1 MISSHIARWLTAFG
15 AVVATLALSALP
27 TVAQDEPAGSGSEAR
42 ATAELTDVSTAA
54 MEPGG
59 TITLSGHV
67 TNTGEHPLTDVQA
80 LVRFSRNPL
89 TDPDEIARVPVDP
102 ELHRGLRSDIAI
114 DEAADTLEPGA
125 SVPFELEVEVDE
137 LGLNPNLPGL
147 YAIGADVRASEQ
159 EGARSTVASSRTVV
173 PFLPAPDQLSTL
185 DVAFVWPLT
194 HRPSVLAD
202 GTFTDDSLAAELSQ
216 GGSLHTRVSAAA
228 DTPVTWAIDPDLLAT
243 TEIMAQGYQV
253 RTGDLTQPETT
264 EIREGTG
271 TEVAQQWRTLAEQAT
286 SGDDVVALPAATP
299 DLVAMQDRE
308 FADDV
313 LADSIEQARTALT
326 EDPILEGG
334 RLGWLADTTDTTAS
348 LAGWAAAGVD
358 SVVLPGDEHD
368 EAPEDL
374 RTVHSDARLSDLLAD
389 AANAAPQNAAE
400 DAGDSQ
406 VATFQAQQRWRAETA
421 RIALEGTTTDTG
433 TSLVVAPPSGWDPD
447 ADVAQALL
455 DAWQQTPWT
464 SPVPLAEVEGSTE
477 SETTGQVATGSDSDQ
492 ASSSTSAQ
500 RPLPTENVA
509 AADELAAGA
518 RLYGSLVSEGASS
531 TPQAAAQSPV
541 RAMST
546 SWRSDPQ
553 RGLASARFGLDVVQA
568 PAGNVTV
575 EVPDRVT
582 LSSDTGR
589 LPLTVANELDTPVA
603 VRVEARAANP
613 DRLTLRQSETLQVE
627 AGESRSVEVEATAR
641 SNGRVPVRVRL
652 VSPDGMV
659 IGEPQQMI
667 VTATEY
673 STIGWVII
681 GVGGAMFAGL
691 LGLRVRRERRNKRT
705 RTS

>member
-1 MISSHIARWLTAFG
+1 VTRSHIARWLTAFG
-15 AVVATLALSALP
+15 AVVAALALAALP
-27 TVAQDEPAGSGSEAR
+27 SIAQQEPSGPESGAS
-42 ATAELTDVSTAA
+42 ATAELTDVSAAA

-59 TITLSGHV
+59 TIRLSGHV
-67 TNTGEHPLTDVQA
+67 VNTSEQPLTDVQA

-89 TDPDEIARVPVDP
+89 TDPEEIARVPLDP

-114 DEAADTLEPGA
+114 DEATDTLEPGEV
-125 SVPFELEVEVDE
+125 VPFELEIEVDE

-173 PFLPAPDQLSTL
+173 PFLPAPDQLTTL

-194 HRPSVLAD
+194 HPPSILAD
-202 GTFTDDSLAAELSQ
+202 GTFADDSLAAELSQ

-228 DTPVTWAIDPDLLAT
+228 DTPVTWAIDPDLLIT

-253 RTGDLTQPETT
+253 RSGDLTQPQTT
-264 EIREGTG
+264 EIQEGTG
-271 TEVAQQWRTLAEQAT
+271 TEAAQQWRTLTEQAT

-313 LADSIEQARTALT
+313 LANSIEQARTALA

-334 RLGWLADTTDTTAS
+334 RLAWLADATDTSAS

-358 SVVLPGDEHD
+358 SVVLPGDELD

-374 RTVHSDARLSDLLAD
+374 RTVRSDARLSDVLAD
-389 AANAAPQNAAE
+389 AADAPPQNAA
-400 DAGDSQ
+400 DGAGGSQ
-406 VATFQAQQRWRAETA
+406 VSGFQAQQRWRAETA
-421 RIALEGTTTDTG
+421 LVALEGTTTDTG

-447 ADVAQALL
+447 ADVAEALL
-455 DAWQQTPWT
+455 EAWQQTPWT
-464 SPVPLAEVEGSTE
+464 SPVPLAEVEGSAANQ
-477 SETTGQVATGSDSDQ
+477 TTGQVATEPSP
-492 ASSSTSAQ
+492 TSAQ
-500 RPLPTENVA
+500 QPLPAENVDA
-509 AADELAAGA
+509 AEELAAGA
-518 RLYGSLVSEGASS
+518 RLYGSLVADGPSS

-541 RAMST
+541 RATST

-553 RGLASARFGLDVVQA
+553 SGLASARFGLDVVQA

-589 LPLTVANELDTPVA
+589 LPLTVENELDTPVA

-613 DRLTLRQSETLQVE
+613 DRLTLQQTETLQVE

-691 LGLRVRRERRNKRT
+691 LGLRVLRERRNKHT